1 MSSAEN
7 LRVGTDCVTNDI
19 QELHKHICTRTTT
32 YLEQI
37 PVFGVGIRRP
47 AALHNGVGRAS

>member
-47 AALHNGVGRAS
+47 AALHNGVGQAS